1 MSKLVATVI
10 CLVPASAWA
19 HPGHGTLD
27 PTAVRHGVVVLVAV
41 VAAVA
46 AWGWSKSRATTRAK

>member
-1 MSKLVATVI
+1 MSRLAVTAAS
-10 CLVPASAWA
+10 LVPATAWA

-27 PTAVRHGVVVLVAV
+27 PTAVRGGVLVLVAV

-46 AWGWSKSRATTRAK
+46 AWGWSKARATRAK